1 MSYFYKDFNYITP
14 TEPHG
19 MWFIHLKDM
28 VREQVLQSIEKS
40 LEDKEME
47 DALVESW
54 AATPDL
60 PSEEPSKRSIRTTKT
75 YSLTDEEDKE
85 LLMPVYDNITR
96 TIRDINTD
104 VWNYSIDSWES
115 LQYCEY
121 LAEDSGHFDWHIDP
135 PARSAQHIQRKL
147 SFSIGLS
154 DHDDYEGGELQFRYG
169 MEDSYVKIGRGEI
182 VIFPSFILHRV
193 TPVTEGKRRV
203 VVGWG
208 LGPNFV

>member
-147 SFSIGLS
+147 SFYYREP
-154 DHDDYEGGELQFRYG
+154 DVQ
-169 MEDSYVKIGRGEI
+169 
-182 VIFPSFILHRV
+182 
-193 TPVTEGKRRV
+193 
-203 VVGWG
+203 
-208 LGPNFV
+208 